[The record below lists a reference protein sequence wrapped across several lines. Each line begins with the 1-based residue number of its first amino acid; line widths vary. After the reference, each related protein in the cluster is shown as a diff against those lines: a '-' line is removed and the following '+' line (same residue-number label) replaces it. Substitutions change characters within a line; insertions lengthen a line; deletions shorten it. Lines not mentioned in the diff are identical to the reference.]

1 MSVGVSGSSPP
12 SSSTVTGESTSATSL
27 RENIVAVTV
36 ELFIEVARVNRD
48 VDPGLLDFGLTG
60 AVVLVFGAGSSGA
73 GVSNGEAA
81 ALTYGRAGARVA
93 CIDRD
98 PAEAERVTKAV
109 EAEGGTALAVT
120 ADVTVESQVASAV
133 AAIVQTS
140 GPPAV
145 LHHNVGIAALGDV
158 LDIDRECLG
167 AVARA
172 VNVTS
177 AYLTARHVLPH
188 LLERGKGA
196 IVTVSSLASV
206 RDTGYVYPA
215 YSASKAA
222 LNQLTV
228 SIALHLR
235 RPWDPG
241 QRRRS
246 GTHRHPAR
254 LSDRR
259 TTPCQLGAEL
269 AARHSAS
276 PTGRMG
282 SPWDVARA
290 SLFLASD
297 LASYVNGV
305 LLPVDGGLAA
315 RSV

>member
-1 MSVGVSGSSPP
+1 MNG
-12 SSSTVTGESTSATSL
+12 
-27 RENIVAVTV
+27 
-36 ELFIEVARVNRD
+36 D
-48 VDPGLLDFGLTG
+48 VDPGLLDFGLRG

-133 AAIVQTS
+133 AATVQS
-140 GPPAV
+140 LGPPAV
-145 LHHNVGIAALGDV
+145 LHHNVGMAALGDV
-158 LDIDRECLG
+158 LDIDRECWERSLE
-167 AVARA
+167 

-228 SIALHLR
+228 SIALTYADRGIRANAVVPGLIDTPLVSQIVH
-235 RPWDPG
+235 DP
-241 QRRRS
+241 
-246 GTHRHPAR
+246 
-254 LSDRR
+254 L
-259 TTPCQLGAEL
+259 QLGEEL